1 LIFMDFMNILAFG
14 FLFFMIIRRILED
27 KKAHFKSFR
36 ILSDKEKDYYDIKK
50 IKIYEILLIIFVYF
64 FYVVGVITRS
74 TLTSYRTITCIV
86 IIVILFLIFD
96 RTKIIWNLFC
106 KKTLINFSKKG
117 LYEDY

>member
-1 LIFMDFMNILAFG
+1 MGEANLVFRDFMNILAFG
-14 FLFFMIIRRILED
+14 FLFFMIIRRILNDSD

-36 ILSDKEKDYYDIKK
+36 ILSDKERDYYDIKK
-50 IKIYEILLIIFVYF
+50 IKISEILLIIFVYF

-74 TLTSYRTITCIV
+74 TLTSYRTIICIV

-106 KKTLINFSKKG
+106 KKKHR
-117 LYEDY
+117 